1 MLFNVA
7 TLLREPVGS
16 TRRYTLDPEVPV
28 HRGTVELLRMPDGV
42 LVRAEADVLVEAACS
57 RCLTPF
63 AYPLHVRFEE
73 IYYQQVDL
81 KTGARLAEPE
91 DGEAFRIGLDNTIDI
106 KEAVRQYSEVA
117 AEMQPL
123 CRPECPGICPVCGQ
137 DLSIGECSCDRGP
150 RDPRWA
156 ALAALKRA
164 NG

>member
-16 TRRYTLDPEVPV
+16 TRRYTLEPEEPI
-28 HRGTVELLRMPDGV
+28 HRGNVELLRTPDGV
-42 LVRAEADVLVEAACS
+42 LVRARAEVFVETACS

-63 AYPLHVRFEE
+63 AYPIHIGFEE

-81 KTGARLAEPE
+81 KTGARMAEPE
-91 DGEAFRIGLDNTIDI
+91 DEEAFRIGLDNTIDI
-106 KEAVRQYSEVA
+106 KEAVRQYSVVA

-123 CRPECPGICPVCGQ
+123 CRPECPGICLVCGQ
-137 DLSIGECSCDRGP
+137 DLNVGECNCDRAP
-150 RDPRWA
+150 KDPRWA